1 MGLSGAYQFRKGLLG
16 KTVLQV
22 EEERRPFWSKSG
34 EMKRRWRDATAA
46 DLTDPAIRFQIHT
59 DPKPA
64 LGLSA
69 RHSGGPGLPRH
80 REQGSGHR
88 TEGQASFSHA
98 IGR

>member
-34 EMKRRWRDATAA
+34 EVKRRWRDAKAA
-46 DLTDPAIRFQIHT
+46 DLADPAIRFQTHM
-59 DPKPA
+59 DPEA
-64 LGLSA
+64 VLGLSA
-69 RHSGGPGLPRH
+69 RHSGGGPGALPRQ

-88 TEGQASFSHA
+88 CGLGGEASA
-98 IGR
+98 R